1 VATFYVDFENGNDAN
16 DGTTFAN
23 RWKTLTNGATAARIG
38 PGDEIRMMG
47 SPNPTSLGINATWTS
62 GQQQTNKTV
71 TGATNATP
79 ISITCVAHG
88 YSTGDTVVLASV
100 GGNTSA
106 NGVWEITVTGT
117 DTFTL
122 DGSVGN
128 AAYTSGGTVKQINN
142 AVVRLA
148 SPLTAT
154 IASTGMRTTAW
165 TASANVTT
173 SLTTTNTKEHYV
185 PDLITIGTSFTTG
198 KAAYFATG
206 ALDLSGYQ
214 QVSFWIYQAGGTIGA
229 AGAIDIRL
237 CSDTTGDTAV
247 NTISVPNLATTGV
260 WCPITVDLGTNLGSS
275 IQSIALYVNTDN
287 GSQQFLLSNIIAC
300 KASSA
305 ADSLTLTSLIG
316 KNVTGETFWP
326 IQSIKGTRV
335 LLDLTLTTQGP
346 TAIPGYYG
354 TSETCTT
361 YKREAIKLGPTST
374 SALTLNDSGTEG
386 NPITYTGGWDRTAMT
401 TQNLQT
407 WLDGLSNIAAF
418 TTTTAQSYI
427 SISNVAL
434 TRFSGAT
441 SLSGAGGANNFMNW
455 SFISVSACSNFG
467 PPAAGSTVRFGHFVG
482 GQLVAFNLRTSTYII
497 DYLAGCSS
505 TAQIIGLEATAA
517 GGTSSAVIANSTSTA
532 VLFNAAGTVRLSNL
546 IFNTSIAINQTTT
559 QANTAYL
566 DNCKINSATFAAF
579 TASRDAIVYSSNH
592 DQVAGANRIEMEGG
606 VILSAVDQR
615 HTASGISW
623 KMQPTNSSTRNS
635 LRPVIL
641 SLAKV
646 ACGASALVTIK
657 AWMRRDNTGL
667 TMRLVCKGGQI
678 SGVTSDVTSSM
689 TAAADTWEELTIT
702 FTPSVAGVVEITAE
716 AWGGTTYSGWVD
728 DMTISQ

>member
-1 VATFYVDFENGNDAN
+1 MATFYVDFENGNDAN

-47 SPNPTSLGINATWTS
+47 SPAPTSLGINATWTS
-62 GQQQTNKTV
+62 GQQQAAKNI

-79 ISITCVAHG
+79 ISITCAGHG
-88 YSTGDTVVLASV
+88 YSTGDTVVLTSV

-128 AAYTSGGTVKQINN
+128 AAWTSGGTVKQINN

-148 SPLTAT
+148 SPLTKE

-173 SLTTTNTKEHYV
+173 SLSTTTKEHYV
-185 PDLITIGTSFTTG
+185 SDSIAIGAAFTTG

-214 QVSFWIYQAGGTIGA
+214 QISFWIYQDTGALGA
-229 AGAIDIRL
+229 AGSIDLRL
-237 CSDTTGDTAV
+237 CSDTTGNTAV
-247 NTISVPNLATTGV
+247 NTINVPALSILPYWHV
-260 WCPITVDLGTNLGSS
+260 FTVDLGTNLGSN

-287 GSQQFLLSNIIAC
+287 GAQTFLLSNIIAC
-300 KASSA
+300 KARSA
-305 ADSLTLTSLIG
+305 SDSLTLQSLIG

-335 LLDLTLTTQGP
+335 LLDLSAASAP
-346 TAIPGYYG
+346 SAVVGYYG

-361 YKREAIKLGPTST
+361 YKRETIKVGPAAT
-374 SALTLNDSGTEG
+374 ALLTINDSGTEG
-386 NPITYTGGWDRTAMT
+386 NPITFTGGWDRTAMT

-407 WLDGLSNIAAF
+407 WLDGVNGS
-418 TTTTAQSYI
+418 TTTFTATSQNYFSV
-427 SISNVAL
+427 SNVAVN
-434 TRFSGAT
+434 RF
-441 SLSGAGGANNFMNW
+441 GGAHA
-455 SFISVSACSNFG
+455 I
-467 PPAAGSTVRFGHFVG
+467 GSTCNFVSLTFIAATATGSISSPGPGTTIRVGHFIG
-482 GQLVAFNLRTSTYII
+482 SGFSTPVARSVKYVV
-497 DYLAGCSS
+497 DYLAGC
-505 TAQIIGLEATAA
+505 TAIANVFTQSELNLS
-517 GGTSSAVIANSTSTA
+517 GGTSNAIIANTTSSGIS
-532 VLFNAAGTVRLSNL
+532 LGTSGTTQVSGI
-546 IFNTSIAINQTTT
+546 IFNTPVAIAALGNNPII
-559 QANTAYL
+559 YL
-566 DNCKINSATFAAF
+566 SNCKINSTTFATFNVYREAV
-579 TASRDAIVYSSNH
+579 IYSSNH

-606 VILSAVDQR
+606 TILSAVDQR

-623 KMQPTNSSTRNS
+623 KIQPTNSTTRNS

-646 ACGASALVTIK
+646 ACGASSLVTVK

-678 SGVTSDVTSSM
+678 SGVTSDVVSAM

-728 DMTISQ
+728 DMTISQA

>member
-1 VATFYVDFENGNDAN
+1 MATFYVDFENGNDAN

-47 SPNPTSLGINATWTS
+47 SPAPTSLGINATWTS
-62 GQQQTNKTV
+62 GQQQTAKNI

-79 ISITCVAHG
+79 ISITCAGHG

-106 NGVWEITVTGT
+106 NGVWEIAVTGT

-128 AAYTSGGTVKQINN
+128 AAWTSGGTVKQINN

-148 SPLTAT
+148 SPLTKE

-173 SLTTTNTKEHYV
+173 SFSVVTKEHYV
-185 PDLITIGTSFTTG
+185 SDSIAIGASFTTG
-198 KAAYFATG
+198 KAAYFPTG
-206 ALDLSGYQ
+206 TLDLSGYQ
-214 QVSFWIYQAGGTIGA
+214 QVSFWVRQEAGTLGA
-229 AGAIDIRL
+229 AGSIDLRL
-237 CSDTTGDTAV
+237 CSDTAGNTAV
-247 NTISVPNLATTGV
+247 NTISVPALSATFAWHV
-260 WCPITVDLGTNLGSS
+260 FTVDLGTNLGSN

-287 GSQQFLLSNIIAC
+287 GAQNFYLSNIIAC

-305 ADSLTLTSLIG
+305 ADSLTLQSLIG

-326 IQSIKGTRV
+326 IQSIKGTKV
-335 LLDLTLTTQGP
+335 LLDSVP
-346 TAIPGYYG
+346 SAPNFIVGYYG

-361 YKREAIKLGPTST
+361 YKRETIKVGPAATSP
-374 SALTLNDSGTEG
+374 LTINDSGTEG
-386 NPITYTGGWDRTAMT
+386 SPITFTGGWDRTAMT

-407 WLDGLSNIAAF
+407 WLDGVNGSTSPF
-418 TTTTAQSYI
+418 TASALNYF
-427 SISNVAL
+427 SISNVAV
-434 TRFSGAT
+434 TRF
-441 SLSGAGGANNFMNW
+441 GGASLIANTANFVNLD
-455 SFISVSACSNFG
+455 FIAAIGTSNIQSLG
-467 PPAAGSTVRFGHFVG
+467 AGSTIRVGHYIG
-482 GQLVAFNLRTSTYII
+482 GTIPAPSPATHTFTV
-497 DYLAGCSS
+497 DYLVGCVSGNNVFNGTTGS
-505 TAQIIGLEATAA
+505 IIGGTTSAT
-517 GGTSSAVIANSTSTA
+517 IANTTSNGVSPTA
-532 VLFNAAGTVRLSNL
+532 NGVLRLSNL
-546 IFNTSIAINQTTT
+546 TFNTLIAFSSSVNAII
-559 QANTAYL
+559 YL
-566 DNCKINSATFAAF
+566 NNCKINSPTFANF
-579 TASRDAIVYSSNH
+579 QTYRDAIIYSSNH
-592 DQVAGANRIEMEGG
+592 DQVSGANRIEMEGG
-606 VILSAVDQR
+606 TILSAVDQR

-623 KMQPTNSSTRNS
+623 KMQPTNSTTRNS

-646 ACGASALVTIK
+646 ACGASSLVTVK

-678 SGVTSDVTSSM
+678 SGVTFDVVSAM

-728 DMTISQ
+728 DMTISQA

>member
-1 VATFYVDFENGNDAN
+1 MATFYVDFENGNDAN

-47 SPNPTSLGINATWTS
+47 SPAPTSLGINATWTS
-62 GQQQTNKTV
+62 GQQQTAKNI

-79 ISITCVAHG
+79 ISITCAGHG

-100 GGNTSA
+100 GGNTTA
-106 NGVWEITVTGT
+106 IGVWEITVTGT

-122 DGSVGN
+122 DGSVGSGTW
-128 AAYTSGGTVKQINN
+128 TSGGTVRQINN

-148 SPLTAT
+148 SPLTKE

-165 TASANVTT
+165 TAVPNNSTSWGTT
-173 SLTTTNTKEHYV
+173 TKEHLRS
-185 PDLITIGTSFTTG
+185 DSIIISSATTG

-206 ALDLSGYQ
+206 TLDLSGYQ
-214 QVSFWIYQAGGTIGA
+214 QVSFWIQQTSGTIGA
-229 AGAIDIRL
+229 AGSIDLRL

-247 NTISVPNLATTGV
+247 NTISVPALSVINAWHV
-260 WCPITVDLGTNLGSS
+260 FTVDLGTNLGSN
-275 IQSIALYVNTDN
+275 IQSIALYVNTNN
-287 GSQQFLLSNIIAC
+287 GAQSFNLSNIIAC
-300 KASSA
+300 KASSSP
-305 ADSLTLTSLIG
+305 DSLTLQSLIG

-335 LLDLTLTTQGP
+335 LLDLSAASAP
-346 TAIPGYYG
+346 SAVVGYYG

-361 YKREAIKLGPTST
+361 YKRETIKAGPAS
-374 SALTLNDSGTEG
+374 SSLLSINDSGTEG
-386 NPITYTGGWDRTAMT
+386 SPITFTGGWDRTAMT

-407 WLDGLSNIAAF
+407 WLDGVNGNTSSF
-418 TTTTAQSYI
+418 TATSQNYFSV
-427 SISNVAL
+427 SNVAV
-434 TRFSGAT
+434 TRFTALHTFGSA
-441 SLSGAGGANNFMNW
+441 SNFLDLYFIALSAIANGIASVGAG
-455 SFISVSACSNFG
+455 SK
-467 PPAAGSTVRFGHFVG
+467 VRFGHILG
-482 GQLVAFNLRTSTYII
+482 TSLQGPVARSVTYVI
-497 DYLAGCSS
+497 DYLIGCN
-505 TAQIIGLEATAA
+505 TGFVYGGMEAPIL
-517 GGTSSAVIANSTSTA
+517 GGTSSATVANCPSNGFA
-532 VLFNAAGTVRLSNL
+532 FNGNGALRASNL
-546 IFNTSIAINQTTT
+546 TFNTPIALASTGSNPSV
-559 QANTAYL
+559 YL
-566 DNCKINSATFAAF
+566 DNCKINSTTFATF
-579 TASRDAIVYSSNH
+579 TAYRDAIIYSSNH
-592 DQVAGANRIEMEGG
+592 DQVPGANRIEMEGG
-606 VILSAVDQR
+606 TILSATDQR

-623 KMQPTNSSTRNS
+623 KIQPTNSTTRNS

-646 ACGASALVTIK
+646 ACGASSLVTVK
-657 AWMRRDNTGL
+657 AWMRRNNTGL

-678 SGVTSDVTSSM
+678 SGVASDVISAM

-728 DMTISQ
+728 DMTISQA

>member
-1 VATFYVDFENGNDAN
+1 LIVATFYVDFENGNDAN

-23 RWKTLTNGATAARIG
+23 RWKTLTNGATAARIA

-47 SPNPTSLGINATWTS
+47 SPAPTSLGINATWTS
-62 GQQQTNKTV
+62 GQQQTAKTI
-71 TGATNATP
+71 TDATNATP
-79 ISITCVAHG
+79 ISITCAGHG

-100 GGNTSA
+100 GDNTSA

-128 AAYTSGGTVKQINN
+128 ATWTSGGTVKQINN

-148 SPLTAT
+148 SPLTQE

-165 TASANVTT
+165 TASTNVTT
-173 SLTTTNTKEHYV
+173 SLNTPTKEHYV
-185 PDLITIGTSFTTG
+185 SDSIAISAAFTTG

-206 ALDLSGYQ
+206 TLDLSGYQ
-214 QVSFWIYQAGGTIGA
+214 QVSFWIQQTSGTVSA
-229 AGAIDIRL
+229 AGSINLRL

-247 NTISVPNLATTGV
+247 NTINVPARSATNTWHV
-260 WCPITVDLGTNLGSS
+260 FTVDLGTNLGSS

-287 GSQQFLLSNIIAC
+287 GAQTFLLSNIIAC

-305 ADSLTLTSLIG
+305 ADSLTLQSLIG
-316 KNVTGETFWP
+316 KNVTNETFWP

-335 LLDLTLTTQGP
+335 LLDLNAGSAP
-346 TAIPGYYG
+346 SAVVGYYG

-361 YKREAIKLGPTST
+361 YKRETIKVGPTATAST
-374 SALTLNDSGTEG
+374 AVQTIQESGIEG
-386 NPITYTGGWDRTAMT
+386 SLITFSGGWDRTAMT
-401 TQNLQT
+401 TQNLET
-407 WLDGLSNIAAF
+407 VVDGVNGNGFAFSCVSRAYFNLSNVSTYRFNQAVSMTNATF
-418 TTTTAQSYI
+418 ASFYFPAVSGPATGSNTLAGI
-427 SISNVAL
+427 S
-434 TRFSGAT
+434 
-441 SLSGAGGANNFMNW
+441 W
-455 SFISVSACSNFG
+455 
-467 PPAAGSTVRFGHFVG
+467 RFGHLIG
-482 GQLVAFNLRTSTYII
+482 SSLPISLVLYSNVTI
-497 DYLAGCSS
+497 DYLVGCNTGTVFNSGFS
-505 TAQIIGLEATAA
+505 IK
-517 GGTSSAVIANSTSTA
+517 GGTVANTPSGAVTTGN
-532 VLFNAAGTVRLSNL
+532 VLLKASDVT
-546 IFNTSIAINQTTT
+546 FNTPLVSALTNLSIL
-559 QANTAYL
+559 YF
-566 DNCKINSATFAAF
+566 DNCKINSTTFATF
-579 TASRDAIVYSSNH
+579 TAYRDAIIYSSNH

-606 VILSAVDQR
+606 TILSATDQR

-623 KMQPTNSSTRNS
+623 KIQPTNSTTRNS

-646 ACGASALVTIK
+646 ACAASSLVTVK

-678 SGVTSDVTSSM
+678 SGVTSDVVSAM

-702 FTPSVAGVVEITAE
+702 FTPSVAGVVEIIAE

-728 DMTISQ
+728 DMTISQA

>member
-1 VATFYVDFENGNDAN
+1 MATFYVDFENGNDAN

-47 SPNPTSLGINATWTS
+47 SPEPTSLGINATWTS
-62 GQQQTNKTV
+62 GQQQTAKTI

-79 ISITCVAHG
+79 ISITCAGHG

-128 AAYTSGGTVKQINN
+128 AAWTSGGTVKQINN

-148 SPLTAT
+148 SPLTKE

-165 TASANVTT
+165 TASTNVTT
-173 SLTTTNTKEHYV
+173 SFNTTSPKEHYV
-185 PDLITIGTSFTTG
+185 GDNIDISASFTTG
-198 KAAYFATG
+198 KAAYFPTG
-206 ALDLSGYQ
+206 TLDLSGYQ
-214 QVSFWIYQAGGTIGA
+214 QVSFWIRQYTGTVGA
-229 AGAIDIRL
+229 AGSIDLRL
-237 CSDTTGDTAV
+237 CSDATGTTAV
-247 NTISVPNLATTGV
+247 NTISIPVLITGT
-260 WCPITVDLGTNLGSS
+260 WMPITVDLGTNLGSN
-275 IQSIALYVNTDN
+275 IQSIAFYVNTDN
-287 GSQQFLLSNIIAC
+287 GAQFFGFSNIIAC
-300 KASSA
+300 KASNSP
-305 ADSLTLTSLIG
+305 DSLTLQSLIG
-316 KNVTGETFWP
+316 KNVTGEMFWP

-335 LLDLTLTTQGP
+335 LLDLSVASVP
-346 TAIPGYYG
+346 SAVVGYYG

-361 YKREAIKLGPTST
+361 YKRETIKVGPTLT
-374 SALTLNDSGTEG
+374 SVLTINDSGTEG
-386 NPITYTGGWDRTAMT
+386 SPITFTGGWDRTAMT
-401 TQNLQT
+401 AQNLQT
-407 WLDGLSNIAAF
+407 WLDGLSENTPSF
-418 TTTTAQSYI
+418 TATGKNYF
-427 SISNVAL
+427 SISKVAI
-434 TRFSGAT
+434 TRFSSAHSIIGSNCSFVNLSFVAVTATNNIQTLGAGST
-441 SLSGAGGANNFMNW
+441 LRIGHLAGGA
-455 SFISVSACSNFG
+455 IT
-467 PPAAGSTVRFGHFVG
+467 AGTVR
-482 GQLVAFNLRTSTYII
+482 TYTCII
-497 DYLAGCSS
+497 DYLVGCVGSS
-505 TAQIIGLEATAA
+505 VFNSVETSIL
-517 GGTSSAVIANSTSTA
+517 GGTSNAIVANCLSNGFSVSAN
-532 VLFNAAGTVRLSNL
+532 GTLRVNNL
-546 IFNTSIAINQTTT
+546 IFNTPVAL
-559 QANTAYL
+559 ANTNGNPIVYL
-566 DNCKINSATFAAF
+566 DNCKINSPTFATF
-579 TASRDAIVYSSNH
+579 TAYRDAIIYSSNH

-606 VILSAVDQR
+606 TILSAVDQR

-623 KMQPTNSSTRNS
+623 KIQPTNSTTRNS

-646 ACGASALVTIK
+646 ACGASSLVTVK

-678 SGVTSDVTSSM
+678 SGVTSDVVSAM

-728 DMTISQ
+728 DMTISQA

>member
-1 VATFYVDFENGNDAN
+1 MATFYVDFENGNDAN

-23 RWKTLTNGATAARIG
+23 RWKTLTDGATAARIG

-47 SPNPTSLGINATWTS
+47 SPAPTSLGINATWTS
-62 GQQQTNKTV
+62 GQQQTAKNI

-79 ISITCVAHG
+79 ISITCAGHG

-128 AAYTSGGTVKQINN
+128 ATWTSGGTVRQINN

-148 SPLTAT
+148 SPLTQE

-165 TASANVTT
+165 TASTNVTT
-173 SLTTTNTKEHYV
+173 SLSTTTREHYV
-185 PDLITIGTSFTTG
+185 SDSIAIGAAFTTG
-198 KAAYFATG
+198 KAAYFPTG
-206 ALDLSGYQ
+206 TLDLSGYQ
-214 QVSFWIYQAGGTIGA
+214 QVSFWIRQTSGTLGA
-229 AGAIDIRL
+229 AGSIDLRL
-237 CSDTTGDTAV
+237 CSDTTGNTAV
-247 NTISVPNLATTGV
+247 NTINVPALNASSAWHV
-260 WCPITVDLGTNLGSS
+260 FTVDLGTNLGSS

-287 GSQQFLLSNIIAC
+287 GAQTFLLSNIIAC

-305 ADSLTLTSLIG
+305 ADSLTLQSLIG

-335 LLDLTLTTQGP
+335 LLDFRLATLP
-346 TAIPGYYG
+346 SIVVGYYG

-361 YKREAIKLGPTST
+361 YKRETIKIGPTT
-374 SALTLNDSGTEG
+374 SSLLTINDSGTDG
-386 NPITYTGGWDRTAMT
+386 SLITFTGGWDRTAMT

-407 WLDGLSNIAAF
+407 WLDGLSPNTPSFTAASKNYF
-418 TTTTAQSYI
+418 
-427 SISNVAL
+427 SISDVAV
-434 TRFSGAT
+434 TRFDGLY
-441 SLSGAGGANNFMNW
+441 SLGLNCNFLDLYFIALSAVSNAIASVGAG
-455 SFISVSACSNFG
+455 SK
-467 PPAAGSTVRFGHFVG
+467 VRFGHILGNTFQG
-482 GQLVAFNLRTSTYII
+482 PVARSLTYVI
-497 DYLAGCSS
+497 DYLIGCNSGGVYS
-505 TAQIIGLEATAA
+505 GMEGPIL
-517 GGTSSAVIANSTSTA
+517 GGTSSATIANCPSSG
-532 VLFNAAGTVRLSNL
+532 VEFNTNGTLRASNL
-546 IFNTSIAINQTTT
+546 IFNTPIALSSTGNN
-559 QANTAYL
+559 ANVYL
-566 DNCKINSATFAAF
+566 DNCKINSTTFATF
-579 TASRDAIVYSSNH
+579 TAYRDGIIYSSNH

-606 VILSAVDQR
+606 TILSAVDQR

-623 KMQPTNSSTRNS
+623 KMQPTNSTTRNS

-646 ACGASALVTIK
+646 ACAASSLVTVK
-657 AWMRRDNTGL
+657 TWMRRDNTGL

-678 SGVTSDVTSSM
+678 SGVTSDVVSAM

-728 DMTISQ
+728 DMTISQA